1 MDELTVRSVV
11 DSVVDPCSAGRGV
24 PIGLA
29 AMGLLRTVRID
40 RAGGDVRVV
49 LGMRVTSPGCS
60 FTIEFDTQIRRRLL
74 DAGADSVEI
83 DWASEFDWTPDD
95 IEPAA
100 RQRLA
105 SYRDV
110 VRAAAS
116 GRALT
121 IRPA

>member
-1 MDELTVRSVV
+1 MDERAVRAVV

-29 AMGLLRTVRID
+29 DMGLLQTIRID
-40 RAGGDVRVV
+40 RADGHIRVE

-60 FTIEFDTQIRRRLL
+60 FTIEFDTQLRRRLL

-105 SYRDV
+105 IYRDL
-110 VRAAAS
+110 VRTAGS
-116 GRALT
+116 GRALS

>member
-1 MDELTVRSVV
+1 MDERAVRAVV

-29 AMGLLRTVRID
+29 DMGLLQTIRID
-40 RAGGDVRVV
+40 RADGHIRVE

-60 FTIEFDTQIRRRLL
+60 FTIEFDTQLRRRLL

-83 DWASEFDWTPDD
+83 DWASEFDWTPEA

-105 SYRDV
+105 SYRDL
-110 VRAAAS
+110 VRTAGS
-116 GRALT
+116 GRALS